1 MTPSPIQM
9 VFLDFDGVII
19 ESAIVK
25 KKAYC
30 ELFEIFPGHQEAI
43 RAYQETR
50 GGLPRRRQF
59 QEIYARILGRELSAA
74 QEDDL
79 VRRYVDLMME
89 GVRRAPFV
97 AGAEAFLRDSH
108 ERFDLYLVSAT
119 PEAELFRIVRE
130 RGLEAYFRKIYGSPP
145 AKAEILEAILRE
157 TGCSA
162 GEAVFVGDYPTDRE
176 AAEAV
181 GVPFIA
187 RLGSVPEMENC
198 AVKIGDLTEL
208 PGLLNGMFSRR

>member
-1 MTPSPIQM
+1 MTPGPIQM

-25 KKAYC
+25 KKAYRD
-30 ELFEIFPGHQEAI
+30 LFEIFPGHREAI
-43 RAYQETR
+43 REYQETR

-79 VRRYVDLMME
+79 VKRYVDLMTE
-89 GVRRAPFV
+89 GVMRAPFV
-97 AGAEAFLRDSH
+97 TGAEAFLRDFH
-108 ERFDLYLVSAT
+108 ERLDLYLVSAT
-119 PEAELFRIVRE
+119 PEAELLRTVRE
-130 RGLEAYFRKIYGSPP
+130 RGLEKYFRKIYGSPP
-145 AKAEILEAILRE
+145 AKAEILGAILRE
-157 TGCSA
+157 TGRSG

-198 AVKIGDLTEL
+198 AVKIQDLTEL
-208 PGLLNGMFSRR
+208 PGLLNGKFSPR